1 MKKILALMVLIA
13 LLSFSAHS
21 ADAIDLSSF
30 QYKKELHEI
39 VSCAYDGEKYDDSFY
54 EKSKRLSTTD
64 GEIRDKIAN
73 ELLSEVRNANPD
85 KFCHG
90 VYTILFAI
98 LKGDDFAAK
107 SMLDTLLPYV
117 NAAMMLETDNPMRM
131 QEQLDMYLY
140 FIRFHP
146 NCQSRFFFT
155 QVYQANLSRMTQSSQ
170 KMIENYKLLIN
181 ELHLPL
187 FMMPPQGFTLPKT
200 EEQSKAM
207 NPECQKY
214 FEYLKKDQI
223 GQIYALRKNKFEQ
236 IVSYIKEE
244 LNEGE
249 PQQ

>member
-1 MKKILALMVLIA
+1 MKKILALMVLTA

-30 QYKKELHEI
+30 QYKEELHEI
-39 VSCAYDGEKYDDSFY
+39 VSCAYAGERYDDSFY

-64 GEIRDKIAN
+64 GEARDKIAN

-131 QEQLDMYLY
+131 REKWEMYTF
-140 FIRFHP
+140 FIRRHQD
-146 NCQSRFFFT
+146 CQSRFFFT
-155 QVYQANLSRMTQSSQ
+155 QVYQANLLRMMQSSQ
-170 KMIENYKLLIN
+170 KMVEKYESLIN
-181 ELHLPL
+181 ELYLP
-187 FMMPPQGFTLPKT
+187 FMNCPDGFTLPKT
-200 EEQSKAM
+200 EEQIKAM

-214 FEYLKKDQI
+214 FEYLKKRQI
-223 GQIYALRKNKFEQ
+223 CQIYALRENEFEK
-236 IVSYIKEE
+236 IVSYIKRE
-244 LNEGE
+244 LNKEE